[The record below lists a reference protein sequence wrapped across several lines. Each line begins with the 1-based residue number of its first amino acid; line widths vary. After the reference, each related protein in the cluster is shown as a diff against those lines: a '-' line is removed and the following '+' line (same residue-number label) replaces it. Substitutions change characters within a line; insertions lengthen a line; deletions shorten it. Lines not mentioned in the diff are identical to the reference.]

1 MGKLIIMRTINNL
14 VLHCSATPQ
23 NTTVESILRYW
34 KEEKKWK
41 NPGYHWIIKANG
53 EAVNLLPIEQVS
65 NGVSGHNSD
74 SIHISYIGGVDSK
87 GNPIDNRTS
96 AQIKTQ
102 KELLLKYHRMFPK
115 ARLVGHRDFKNIA
128 KACPSFDVYTWLIE
142 EALKPG
148 I

>member
-1 MGKLIIMRTINNL
+1 MRTINNL
-14 VLHCSATPQ
+14 VLHCTATPQ
-23 NTTVESILRYW
+23 NTTIESIQRFW

-41 NPGYHWIIKANG
+41 YPGYHWIIKADG
-53 EAVNLLPIEQVS
+53 TAVNLLPIEQVS

-74 SIHISYIGGVDSK
+74 SIHISYIGGVDK
-87 GNPIDNRTS
+87 DGKPIDNRTA
-96 AQIKTQ
+96 AQIRTQ

-115 ARLVGHRDFKNIA
+115 AKLVGHRDFKSVA

-148 I
+148 N